1 MCAESEM
8 HGFVLWLFLD
18 LLKTPL
24 EQVVD
29 GQAVYLHGRS
39 RAGKGSKSRTELGS
53 NPVTEGLVLPGK
65 AQPSQ

>member
-1 MCAESEM
+1 MNRIAHTMCAESEM

-24 EQVVD
+24 EQVAD

-39 RAGKGSKSRTELGS
+39 RAGKGSKIQNGARE
-53 NPVTEGLVLPGK
+53 
-65 AQPSQ
+65 